1 MLVNQIAV
9 FMENKR
15 GELKRVTDAL
25 KAGKVNILTASIA
38 DTKDFGILRIITDDN
53 ENAKKV
59 LRSNGFLISSDD
71 LIGIE
76 VAHEPGAL
84 ADALAVLDNNGIDIE
99 YLYSYEKTDGSAYIL
114 FRVHDTEKTI
124 SILNKCGVK
133 LIDKSLF

>member
-1 MLVNQIAV
+1 MYIKQISV

-25 KAGKVNILTASIA
+25 KTGNVNILTASIA
-38 DTKDFGILRIITDDN
+38 DTKDFGIWLIITDDN

-84 ADALAVLDNNGIDIE
+84 SDALAVLDNNGIDIE